1 MLMHCN
7 QCEQTTKGH
16 CCIKIGT
23 CGKNPALAQSQDKL
37 VATCVSA
44 ACCVT
49 PDEKSAA
56 LLEKALFATLTNVNF
71 DVESIEMLCGEVR
84 ALIEKAQT
92 FDMQSIWQADEDV
105 RSLKSLILF
114 GLKGVAAYAYHAR
127 ILGYRRE
134 DVDAFYFEALKT
146 IAEESDMQQLLAA
159 VLKVGEINLVVMEM
173 LDKANTETYG
183 HPEPTAVTTTVEAG
197 PFIVVTG
204 HDLHDLALLL
214 EATKDKGVNVYTHG
228 EMLPCHAYPQL
239 RKYPHL
245 KGHFGSAWQNQQKE
259 FKALPAPILFTTN
272 CIMPPKE
279 SYSDRVFTTSVVQY
293 PGMRHIDERKDFSPV
308 IEKALELGGYAQNQH
323 FTGLNG
329 GLKLLTGFGHQAVL
343 SVADKVVEAVRS
355 GALRHIF
362 LVGGCDG
369 AKASRGYYADFVKRT
384 PKDTL
389 VLTLACGKFRFNDMD
404 LGDINGIPRLLDMGQ
419 CNDAYSA
426 IKVAIA
432 LTKAF
437 DCSVNDLPLSLVLSW
452 YEQKAVSILLTLLYL
467 GIRDIRIG
475 PSLPAFVS
483 SNVLSILVEKFGLK
497 PITTPE
503 EDLKTILGETN

>member
-1 MLMHCN
+1 
-7 QCEQTTKGH
+7 
-16 CCIKIGT
+16 
-23 CGKNPALAQSQDKL
+23 
-37 VATCVSA
+37 
-44 ACCVT
+44 
-49 PDEKSAA
+49 
-56 LLEKALFATLTNVNF
+56 
-71 DVESIEMLCGEVR
+71 
-84 ALIEKAQT
+84 
-92 FDMQSIWQADEDV
+92 
-105 RSLKSLILF
+105 
-114 GLKGVAAYAYHAR
+114 
-127 ILGYRRE
+127 
-134 DVDAFYFEALKT
+134 
-146 IAEESDMQQLLAA
+146 
-159 VLKVGEINLVVMEM
+159 
-173 LDKANTETYG
+173 
-183 HPEPTAVTTTVEAG
+183 
-197 PFIVVTG
+197 
-204 HDLHDLALLL
+204 
-214 EATKDKGVNVYTHG
+214 
-228 EMLPCHAYPQL
+228 
-239 RKYPHL
+239 
-245 KGHFGSAWQNQQKE
+245 
-259 FKALPAPILFTTN
+259 
-272 CIMPPKE
+272 MPPKE